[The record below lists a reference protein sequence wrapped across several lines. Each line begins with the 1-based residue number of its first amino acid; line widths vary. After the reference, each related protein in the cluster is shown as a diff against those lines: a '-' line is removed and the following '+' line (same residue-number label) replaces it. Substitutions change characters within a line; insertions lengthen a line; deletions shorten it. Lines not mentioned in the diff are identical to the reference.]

1 MHGAKYVDPARLE
14 FRLSQKVFSE
24 HKIGVVT
31 ALCGLTPREA
41 RDHKVQRISLLL
53 IFTSYSKIGNCRDCH
68 VLGLER

>member
-31 ALCGLTPREA
+31 ALCGLSRSRAGPTAMRAAAKTPDEINILKNKFYLYFA
-41 RDHKVQRISLLL
+41 SL
-53 IFTSYSKIGNCRDCH
+53 SG
-68 VLGLER
+68 

>member
-31 ALCGLTPREA
+31 ALCGLSCKRAGPTAMRAAAKTPDEINILKNKFYLYFA
-41 RDHKVQRISLLL
+41 SL
-53 IFTSYSKIGNCRDCH
+53 SG
-68 VLGLER
+68 

>member
-31 ALCGLTPREA
+31 ALCGLGRSRAGPTAMRA
-41 RDHKVQRISLLL
+41 AAKISDEINILKNKFYLYFASL
-53 IFTSYSKIGNCRDCH
+53 S
-68 VLGLER
+68 E